1 MSAKQKLAKAYS
13 FDPAL
18 DQGSKKTFRPQSDK
32 PITTIIKPIML
43 IFKLFVGRK
52 ISQIL
57 LFYAMRF
64 KIYERYRLVLPILQ
78 QSKPCSDQFS

>member
-18 DQGSKKTFRPQSDK
+18 DHVSKKTFTPQSDK
-32 PITTIIKPIML
+32 PIVTIVKPIML
-43 IFKLFVGRK
+43 IFKLFVGCK
-52 ISQIL
+52 ISQVL

-64 KIYERYRLVLPILQ
+64 KIYERNGLALPIGQ
-78 QSKPCSDQFS
+78 QSEPCLDQFS